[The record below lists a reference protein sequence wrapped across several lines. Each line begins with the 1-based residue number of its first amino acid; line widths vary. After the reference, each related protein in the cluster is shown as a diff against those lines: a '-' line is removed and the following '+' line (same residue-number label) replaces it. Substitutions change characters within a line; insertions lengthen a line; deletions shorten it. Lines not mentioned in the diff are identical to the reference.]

1 MKIRLLIIY
10 SIIYGLTVVGFCFYW
25 ATNFT
30 RHTTYKGD
38 EFFMFAQFLLV
49 LTYLLYLTLQF
60 TVKRINFLF
69 ALSIPIMTCIAAF
82 CIGVFLLLLTQLSGI
97 PKHYIL
103 TYGFLYGLINL
114 LAVYRFWGQTLKSV

>member
-1 MKIRLLIIY
+1 MKIRLLNIY
-10 SIIYGLTVVGFCFYW
+10 SIIYGLIVVSFCIYW

-38 EFFMFAQFLLV
+38 EFFMLVQYLLI
-49 LTYLLYLTLQF
+49 LTYLFYLIIQF
-60 TVKRINFLF
+60 SVKRINFLF

-82 CIGVFLLLLTQLSGI
+82 CIGLFILFVTQLSGV

-103 TYGFLYGLINL
+103 IYGLLYGLISL
-114 LAVYRFWGQTLKSV
+114 LAAYRFWGQVLKNS